1 MLIAPKPP
9 EWALARGL
17 PEPDDDEDLA
27 AYARRLG
34 IDPYPLFADLS
45 PRTVEVAHIRFVH
58 AVADLHPDWWQEHVQ
73 EFVKA
78 HARVTVNGHHPPPEW
93 WE

>member
-34 IDPYPLFADLS
+34 IDPYRLFIDLT
-45 PRTVEVAHIRFVH
+45 PRTVQVAHIRLVH
-58 AVADLHPDWWQEHVQ
+58 EIAELHPDWWQEHVQ

-78 HARVTVNGHHPPPEW
+78 HARVTVNGHQPSPEW